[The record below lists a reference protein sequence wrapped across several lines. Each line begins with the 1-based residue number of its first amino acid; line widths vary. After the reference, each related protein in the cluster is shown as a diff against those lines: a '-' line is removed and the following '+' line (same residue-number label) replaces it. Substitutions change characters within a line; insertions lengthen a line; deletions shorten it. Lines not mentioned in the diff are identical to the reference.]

1 LCSGRNNGF
10 SDEKNLGKKGEK
22 MKEKV
27 QKAIEELK
35 PHLQADGGDIE
46 LVDVTEDGVVKVR
59 LLGACVGCPMRQM
72 TLTHGVTRF
81 IKKQVPEIKE
91 VQAVEEE

>member
-1 LCSGRNNGF
+1 MEER
-10 SDEKNLGKKGEK
+10 
-22 MKEKV
+22 V
-27 QKAIEELK
+27 QKAIEELR

-46 LVDVTEDGVVKVR
+46 LVEVTDDGVVKVR

-91 VQAVEEE
+91 VVAP

>member
-1 LCSGRNNGF
+1 MEER
-10 SDEKNLGKKGEK
+10 
-22 MKEKV
+22 V
-27 QKAIEELK
+27 QKAIDELR

-46 LVDVTEDGVVKVR
+46 LVDVSEEGVVRVR

-81 IKKQVPEIKE
+81 IKRQVPEVKEIK
-91 VQAVEEE
+91 AVEDE

>member
-1 LCSGRNNGF
+1 
-10 SDEKNLGKKGEK
+10 

-27 QKAIEELK
+27 QQAIDELK
-35 PHLQADGGDIE
+35 PHLQADGGGIE
-46 LVDVTEDGVVKVR
+46 LVDVTEDGVVRVR

-81 IKKQVPEIKE
+81 IKKKVPEVKKIE
-91 VQAVEEE
+91 AVEEE

>member
-1 LCSGRNNGF
+1 
-10 SDEKNLGKKGEK
+10 
-22 MKEKV
+22 MKEQV
-27 QKAIEELK
+27 QKAIEELR

-46 LVDVTEDGVVKVR
+46 LVDVSEDGIVKVR

>member
-1 LCSGRNNGF
+1 MEER
-10 SDEKNLGKKGEK
+10 
-22 MKEKV
+22 V
-27 QKAIEELK
+27 QKAIEELR

-46 LVDVTEDGVVKVR
+46 LVEVTDDGVVKVR

-81 IKKQVPEIKE
+81 IKKHVPEIKE
-91 VQAVEEE
+91 VQAVEEN

>member
-1 LCSGRNNGF
+1 MEER
-10 SDEKNLGKKGEK
+10 
-22 MKEKV
+22 V
-27 QKAIEELK
+27 QKAIEELR

-46 LVDVTEDGVVKVR
+46 LVEVTDDGVVKVR

-81 IKKQVPEIKE
+81 IKKHVPEIKE
-91 VQAVEEE
+91 VQAIEEN

>member
-1 LCSGRNNGF
+1 
-10 SDEKNLGKKGEK
+10 

-27 QKAIEELK
+27 QKAINELK

-46 LVDVTEDGVVKVR
+46 LVDVSEDGVVRVR

-72 TLTHGVTRF
+72 TLTHGITRF

-91 VQAVEEE
+91 IKAVEEA